1 MNDFEPSNSEQI
13 DQEESILAWNVPGS
27 NPPANDEQT
36 DFWGDAHEIE
46 KIIIILRPPSAPLA
60 ILEKLGPSPFER
72 GGFPLI
78 GFLATTFDKVSQFAL
93 ERAGYA
99 LPDVST
105 RTSTDSTESSSL

>member
-1 MNDFEPSNSEQI
+1 MNDFEPSNGEQI
-13 DQEESILAWNVPGS
+13 DQEEAILDWNVPDS
-27 NPPANDEQT
+27 NSPVSEECKE
-36 DFWGDAHEIE
+36 FWGDAREIE
-46 KIIIILRPPSAPLA
+46 KIIITVRPPAAPLA

-99 LPDVST
+99 PLGAAT
-105 RTSTDSTESSSL
+105 TTSTDSTES

>member
-1 MNDFEPSNSEQI
+1 MNDFEPFNGEQI
-13 DQEESILAWNVPGS
+13 DQEEAILDWDVPNT
-27 NPPANDEQT
+27 NPPVSDEHK
-36 DFWGDAHEIE
+36 DFWGDAREIE
-46 KIIIILRPPSAPLA
+46 KIIITVRPPSAPLA

-99 LPDVST
+99 PPDAPIT
-105 RTSTDSTESSSL
+105 ISTDSTDTTNL